1 MLKKILKKN
10 IQILNLKS
18 YFSLRQVSVCMVE
31 LNESDLMVTEM
42 IMGVG
47 IEFENFTN

>member
-1 MLKKILKKN
+1 
-10 IQILNLKS
+10 
-18 YFSLRQVSVCMVE
+18 MVE

-47 IEFENFTN
+47 IEFENFTNWLSWGGGGMAIE